1 MTQLMW
7 KTTLRKITMANDK
20 CYILF
25 QYKKNSET
33 GESIGE
39 PAILGVFT
47 DESSIREIQAS
58 YEDLFGP
65 AEDNVEVWLETQEFK
80 YNTVVVYNQEDFDRV
95 SRYNKEKA
103 EAYESLV
110 KRGILDYRV
119 DENGNFV
126 FEVTPEGQK
135 FIEDKE
141 PED

>member
-1 MTQLMW
+1 MT
-7 KTTLRKITMANDK
+7 NEK

-25 QYKKNSET
+25 QHKKNSET
-33 GESIGE
+33 QKNIGE
-39 PAILGVFT
+39 PVILGVFT
-47 DESSIREIQAS
+47 DECSIKEIQSS

-65 AEDNVEVWLETQEFK
+65 IEDNIDVWLETQEFK
-80 YNTVVVYNQEDFDRV
+80 YNTIAVHNQEDFDRV
-95 SRYNKEKA
+95 NRYNKEKA

-119 DENGNFV
+119 DENGDFV